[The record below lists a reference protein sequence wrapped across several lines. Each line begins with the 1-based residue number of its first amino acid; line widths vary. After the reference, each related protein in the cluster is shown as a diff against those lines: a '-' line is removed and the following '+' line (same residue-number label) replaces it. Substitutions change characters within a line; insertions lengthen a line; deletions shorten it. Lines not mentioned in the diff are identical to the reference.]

1 MTILQS
7 EAQRRK
13 RNTRLTLIAF
23 SPLAVFGLGLVLLI
37 ATTSSDTL
45 VSDTQASI
53 IGPAA
58 IGFLFWL
65 LGLFALL
72 GVRPRS
78 WKTFAAAFLLPLLT
92 ALLAIMV
99 TMLALDRLQER
110 AEFGHGPLRQKQ
122 ADLAIAEAVYFR
134 GKSGRHEI
142 TLRDYPGSFT
152 VDEADYAAAF
162 GDVEKVRPRGRC
174 ARVTLQKSAHALRI
188 IGLEHGTLPRGT
200 LVRCRAGTPA
210 PRW

>member
-1 MTILQS
+1 VTILQS

-13 RNTRLTLIAF
+13 RNSRRNLIAF
-23 SPLAVFGLGLVLLI
+23 FPLAFFALGLVLLM
-37 ATTSSDTL
+37 ATTSSETL
-45 VSDTQASI
+45 ASDSQVGI
-53 IGPAA
+53 LGPAA
-58 IGFLFWL
+58 MGLLFWL
-65 LGLFALL
+65 LGLLALL

-78 WKTFAAAFLLPLLT
+78 WKTLAAVSLVPLLT
-92 ALLAIMV
+92 ALLAMMV
-99 TMLALDRLQER
+99 TMLVLDRLQER

-122 ADLAIAEAVYFR
+122 ADLAIEEAVYFR

-188 IGLEHGTLPRGT
+188 VGLDHGTLPRGS
-200 LVRCRAGTPA
+200 LVRCPPGIAA